1 MLYRLVISAP
11 TPDTEEQARRYA
23 AGLFRIAYYRQ
34 DCLKLLTGTP
44 SLARFSARLL
54 RMTTQHPDTWAVIY
68 ENDQPA
74 VHIKNCFIQS
84 VAAFLPNIDL
94 TPGQDRYLTVILTE
108 KLLACSDTNK
118 LRDKSIR
125 HYLLRSLIMYKIN
138 AWLRPAAK
146 TGTEII
152 NTRLSRKFD

>member
-34 DCLKLLTGTP
+34 DCIKLLTVTP

-84 VAAFLPNIDL
+84 ATAFLPNIDL

-125 HYLLRSLIMYKIN
+125 HYLLRSLMMYKIS

>member
-23 AGLFRIAYYRQ
+23 AGLFRITYYRQ

-54 RMTTQHPDTWAVIY
+54 RITTQHPDTWAVIY
-68 ENDQPA
+68 ENDLPA
-74 VHIKNCFIQS
+74 VHIKDCFIQS
-84 VAAFLPNIDL
+84 VAAFLPNISL
-94 TPGQDRYLTVILTE
+94 TPEQDRYLTVVLTE

-138 AWLRPAAK
+138 TGLRPAAK
-146 TGTEII
+146 IGTEII
-152 NTRLSRKFD
+152 NTRLSRRFD

>member
-11 TPDTEEQARRYA
+11 TPDIEEQARQYI
-23 AGLFRIAYYRQ
+23 AGLFRIAYYKQ
-34 DCLKLLTGTP
+34 DCIKLLTGTP

-54 RMTTQHPDTWAVIY
+54 RMTTQHPATWAVIY

-84 VAAFLPNIDL
+84 AAAFLPNISL
-94 TPGQDRYLTVILTE
+94 TPEQDRYLTVILTE

-118 LRDKSIR
+118 LRDKSI
-125 HYLLRSLIMYKIN
+125 LRFHL
-138 AWLRPAAK
+138 
-146 TGTEII
+146 
-152 NTRLSRKFD
+152 

>member
-34 DCLKLLTGTP
+34 DCIKLLTVTP

-84 VAAFLPNIDL
+84 AAAFLPNIGL
-94 TPGQDRYLTVILTE
+94 TPEQDRYLTVILTE

-138 AWLRPAAK
+138 TWLRPAAK

>member
-1 MLYRLVISAP
+1 MLYRLVIFAP
-11 TPDTEEQARRYA
+11 TPDIEEQARQYI
-23 AGLFRIAYYRQ
+23 AGLFRVTYYRQ
-34 DCLKLLTGTP
+34 DCFKLLTGTP

-74 VHIKNCFIQS
+74 VHIKDCFIQS
-84 VAAFLPNIDL
+84 VAAFLPNIRL
-94 TPGQDRYLTVILTE
+94 TPEQDRYLTVVLTE

-125 HYLLRSLIMYKIN
+125 HYLLRSLIMYKIS
-138 AWLRPAAK
+138 AGLQPAAK
-146 TGTEII
+146 IGTEII
-152 NTRLSRKFD
+152 NTRLSRRFD

>member
-11 TPDTEEQARRYA
+11 TPDTEEQARRYT

-84 VAAFLPNIDL
+84 ATAFLPNIDL

-125 HYLLRSLIMYKIN
+125 HYLLRSLIMYKIST
-138 AWLRPAAK
+138 WLRPAAK

-152 NTRLSRKFD
+152 NTRLSRRFD

>member
-11 TPDTEEQARRYA
+11 TPDIEEQARQYI

-34 DCLKLLTGTP
+34 DCIKLLTVTP

-84 VAAFLPNIDL
+84 ATAFLPNIDL
-94 TPGQDRYLTVILTE
+94 TPEQDRYLTVILTE

-125 HYLLRSLIMYKIN
+125 HYLLRSLIMYKIS

>member
-11 TPDTEEQARRYA
+11 TPDIEEQARRYA

-34 DCLKLLTGTP
+34 DCIKLLTGTP

-84 VAAFLPNIDL
+84 AIAFLPNIDL
-94 TPGQDRYLTVILTE
+94 TPEQDRYLTVILTE
-108 KLLACSDTNK
+108 RLLACSDTNK

-138 AWLRPAAK
+138 TWLRPAAK